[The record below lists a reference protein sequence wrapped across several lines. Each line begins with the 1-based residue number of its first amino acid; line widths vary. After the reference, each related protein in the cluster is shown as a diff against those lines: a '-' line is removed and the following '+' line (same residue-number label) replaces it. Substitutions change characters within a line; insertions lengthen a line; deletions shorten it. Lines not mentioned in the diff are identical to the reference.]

1 VLAMSSILRMLP
13 TRNAKIARN
22 FGARAASY
30 EAHADLQ
37 RAVAERLARCLPE
50 LSGPRV
56 LELGCGTGV
65 FSRHLVAHYPDGS
78 FVLSDLAPAMIEECR
93 RNLRSSGKRISFEV
107 TDAARPGVEG
117 PFDLIA
123 MSMTLHWLAD
133 PVAALDRLSR
143 LLAPGGILVY
153 ATISG
158 ESFAEWREVLA
169 AQGQPSGL
177 IDLPALPGI
186 VDEEHLVTDADAFAF
201 LRRIKAIGGLTPKE
215 GYAPLSAGA
224 LRRVI
229 RAADERHGGRIT
241 WHIVY
246 GRVGSVEASQSSPS
260 IRPA

>member
-1 VLAMSSILRMLP
+1 MLS
-13 TRNAKIARN
+13 TRNAKVART

-37 RAVAERLARCLPE
+37 RAVAERLARWLPE
-50 LSGPRV
+50 FSRPRV
-56 LELGCGTGV
+56 LELGCGTGL
-65 FSRHLVAHYPDGS
+65 FSRHLVARYPGGS

-93 RNLRSSGKRISFEV
+93 RNLGSGLSGRISFEV
-107 TDAARPGVEG
+107 MDAGRPSVEG
-117 PFDLIA
+117 TFDLIA

-133 PVAALDRLSR
+133 PVAALDRLSG
-143 LLAPGGILVY
+143 LLAPGGVLIY

-169 AQGQPSGL
+169 AQRQPSGL

-186 VDEEHLVTDADAFAF
+186 VDEERLVTDADALAF

-229 RAADERHGGRIT
+229 RAADERHGGCIT

-246 GRVGSVEASQSSPS
+246 GRVGSAEASQSSPS